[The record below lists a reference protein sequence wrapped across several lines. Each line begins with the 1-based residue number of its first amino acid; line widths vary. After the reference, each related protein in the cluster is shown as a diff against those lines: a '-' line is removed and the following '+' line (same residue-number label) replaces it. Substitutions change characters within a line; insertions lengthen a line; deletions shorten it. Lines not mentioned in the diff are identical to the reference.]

1 MLTRGSSCQHLLA
14 GVSGSVG
21 TLSTP
26 RNRNEG
32 RRLWLWNRAVDAL
45 CPATWFRD
53 HRNRHPPEMIAKAR
67 ELDPDGDY
75 RLIKG
80 GDFSGL
86 SSHAS
91 DLVLCMFPFDN
102 IAGFEVK
109 LGQARQRSVITL
121 KSICTSGPR

>member
-1 MLTRGSSCQHLLA
+1 MRTRGSSLPTLA
-14 GVSGSVG
+14 SWRFAICR

-32 RRLWLWNRAVDAL
+32 RRLWLWNRALDAL
-45 CPATWFRD
+45 CSATWFRID
-53 HRNRHPPEMIAKAR
+53 ITPEMIAIAR

-86 SSHAS
+86 SSHAF
-91 DLVLCMFPFDN
+91 DLDLCMSP
-102 IAGFEVK
+102 
-109 LGQARQRSVITL
+109 LT
-121 KSICTSGPR
+121 TSPDS